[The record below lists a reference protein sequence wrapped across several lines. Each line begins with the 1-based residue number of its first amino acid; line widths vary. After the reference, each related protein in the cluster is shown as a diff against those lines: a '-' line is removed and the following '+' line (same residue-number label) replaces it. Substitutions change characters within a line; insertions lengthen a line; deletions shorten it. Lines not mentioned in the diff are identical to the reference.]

1 MRKLEITHFREAM
14 EELLEP
20 IVILAY
26 IIIIL
31 AVNRYRERLERLM
44 GLTKE
49 PASLAQLL
57 EVWIN

>member
-1 MRKLEITHFREAM
+1 MRKLEITQFREAM

-20 IVILAY
+20 IAILAY